1 MGNPFKKIFS
11 GIAKVFR
18 KVGRGI
24 RKVAKKIGSFVGKF
38 GIVGQLG
45 MFMLMPHIGSW
56 IWKGMLKMAPGVLG
70 TGAAAGSVAGA
81 TGTAAAS
88 TAGAAATMAAPLGTA
103 TAGQVATSLVAGS
116 TGATAQAGLT
126 AASAATVGNVGQLA
140 SALST
145 GNIVQRTAGLIMK
158 GAHLTGRAY
167 SGITSMIDQGVSWVK
182 DTGSKIFGR
191 GNEAKMVTD
200 EAIGKNLTDP
210 RLISPGDP
218 DFAGKA
224 FVSPT
229 PKPFPNLRQQAME
242 DTFGSYGY
250 TPPVK
255 HTIPPTIGPG
265 DPLYQDKINA
275 EILKTVGSDAP
286 KKTIGEELGEKGIDA
301 LESAASKVYKDAVDP
316 PVRDDNNYGTSISSY
331 QMQTDN
337 LTQAHQND
345 LLLNQRG
352 HPYGNNAYVQYMNQI
367 FGGYQDVYFSWLNG
381 MAPIPSTRAN
391 QFSTQTA

>member
-1 MGNPFKKIFS
+1 MGNPLKKIFS
-11 GIAKVFR
+11 GVAKVFR
-18 KVGRGI
+18 KIGRGI
-24 RKVAKKIGSFVGKF
+24 KKVVKKVGKFVGKL

-167 SGITSMIDQGVSWVK
+167 SGITSMIDQGVNWVK

-200 EAIGKNLTDP
+200 EAIGKNVFGADTKDWYMEKY
-210 RLISPGDP
+210 G
-218 DFAGKA
+218 
-224 FVSPT
+224 VSQPS
-229 PKPFPNLRQQAME
+229 KPFPNLRQQAME

>member
-18 KVGRGI
+18 KIGRGI
-24 RKVAKKIGSFVGKF
+24 KKVAKKIGSFVGKF

-200 EAIGKNLTDP
+200 EAIGKNVFGADTKDWYMEKY
-210 RLISPGDP
+210 G
-218 DFAGKA
+218 
-224 FVSPT
+224 VSQPS
-229 PKPFPNLRQQAME
+229 KPFPNLRQQAME

-265 DPLYQDKINA
+265 DPLYQDKLNA

-286 KKTIGEELGEKGIDA
+286 KKTVGEKAGEKA
-301 LESAASKVYKDAVDP
+301 LEFTRATAAAAFEEGVNP
-316 PVRDDNNYGTSISSY
+316 PVRDDDDYGTS
-331 QMQTDN
+331 MWVGPMHTPE

-345 LLLNQRG
+345 FMLAQGG
-352 HPYGNNAYVQYMNQI
+352 HPYGNNSYVQHMNQI
-367 FGGYQDVYFSWLNG
+367 FGTVQDSYFSWLNG
-381 MAPIPSTRAN
+381 IPMIPSARGN
-391 QFSTQTA
+391 QYSTA

>member
-1 MGNPFKKIFS
+1 MGNPLKKIFS
-11 GIAKVFR
+11 GVAKVFR
-18 KVGRGI
+18 KIGRGI
-24 RKVAKKIGSFVGKF
+24 KKVVKKVGRFVGKF

-158 GAHLTGRAY
+158 GAHLTGRAFN
-167 SGITSMIDQGVSWVK
+167 SVTSMIDQGVSWVK

-200 EAIGKNLTDP
+200 EAIGKNVFGADTKDWYMEKY
-210 RLISPGDP
+210 G
-218 DFAGKA
+218 
-224 FVSPT
+224 VSQPS
-229 PKPFPNLRQQAME
+229 KPFPNLTKQAME
-242 DTFGSYGY
+242 DTFENYDF
-250 TPPVK
+250 TPPIK
-255 HTIPPTIGPG
+255 NTIPPTIAPG
-265 DPLYQDKINA
+265 DPLYQDKLNA
-275 EILKTVGSDAP
+275 EILKKVGSDAP
-286 KKTIGEELGEKGIDA
+286 KKTLGEKAGDKIIDSGKQFVSGA
-301 LESAASKVYKDAVDP
+301 FKEGMNP
-316 PVRDDNNYGTSISSY
+316 PVPDDDDYGTSVWVGD
-331 QMQTDN
+331 MQTPD
-337 LTQAHQND
+337 LTQANEND
-345 LLLNQRG
+345 FLLAQRG
-352 HPYGNNAYVQYMNQI
+352 HPYGNNSYVQHMNQI
-367 FGGYQDVYFSWLNG
+367 FGGYQDAYFGWLNG
-381 MAPIPSTRAN
+381 MAPIPSARAN
-391 QFSTQTA
+391 QYSTV

>member
-1 MGNPFKKIFS
+1 MGNPLKKIFS
-11 GIAKVFR
+11 GVAKVFR
-18 KVGRGI
+18 KIGRGI
-24 RKVAKKIGSFVGKF
+24 KKVVKKVGRFVGKF

-167 SGITSMIDQGVSWVK
+167 SGITSMIDQGVNWVK
-182 DTGSKIFGR
+182 DTGSKIFGK
-191 GNEAKMVTD
+191 GNEAKMLTD
-200 EAIGKNLTDP
+200 EAIGKTTAKTLE
-210 RLISPGDP
+210 
-218 DFAGKA
+218 K
-224 FVSPT
+224 
-229 PKPFPNLRQQAME
+229 QAME
-242 DTFGSYGY
+242 DTFASYGY
-250 TPPVK
+250 TPPPYPNLTK
-255 HTIPPTIGPG
+255 QAMEDTFANYDFTPPIKNTIPPIRPTIAPG
-265 DPLYQDKINA
+265 DPLYQDKLNA
-275 EILKTVGSDAP
+275 EILKKVGSDAP
-286 KKTIGEELGEKGIDA
+286 KKTLGEKAGDKIIDA
-301 LESAASKVYKDAVDP
+301 GKQFVSGAFKEGMNP
-316 PVRDDNNYGTSISSY
+316 PVPDDDDYGTSVWVGD
-331 QMQTDN
+331 MQTPD
-337 LTQAHQND
+337 LTQANEND
-345 LLLNQRG
+345 FILQQRG
-352 HPYGNNAYVQYMNQI
+352 HPYGNNSYVQHMNQI
-367 FGGYQDVYFSWLNG
+367 FGGYQDAYFGWLNG
-381 MAPIPSTRAN
+381 MAPIPSARAN
-391 QFSTQTA
+391 QYSTV

>member
-167 SGITSMIDQGVSWVK
+167 SGITSMIDQGVNWVK

-200 EAIGKNLTDP
+200 EAIGKNVFGADTKDWYMEKY
-210 RLISPGDP
+210 G
-218 DFAGKA
+218 
-224 FVSPT
+224 VSQPS
-229 PKPFPNLRQQAME
+229 KPFPNLRQQAME

-275 EILKTVGSDAP
+275 EILKTVGLDTTE
-286 KKTIGEELGEKGIDA
+286 KTIGQKAGEQVIDA
-301 LESAASKVYKDAVDP
+301 TKSALAGAFGEGVNP
-316 PVRDDNNYGTSISSY
+316 PVRDDDDYGTS
-331 QMQTDN
+331 MWVGPMHTPE

-345 LLLNQRG
+345 FMLAQRG
-352 HPYGNNAYVQYMNQI
+352 HPYGNNSYVQHMNQI
-367 FGGYQDVYFSWLNG
+367 FGTVQDSYFSWLNG
-381 MAPIPSTRAN
+381 IPMIPSARAH
-391 QFSTQTA
+391 QYSTA

>member
-1 MGNPFKKIFS
+1 MGNPLKKIFS
-11 GIAKVFR
+11 GVAKVFR
-18 KVGRGI
+18 KIGRGI
-24 RKVAKKIGSFVGKF
+24 KKVVKKVGRFVGKF

-167 SGITSMIDQGVSWVK
+167 SGITSMIDQGVNWVK

-200 EAIGKNLTDP
+200 EAIGKNVFGADTKDSYMEKYGVSQP
-210 RLISPGDP
+210 S
-218 DFAGKA
+218 KA
-224 FVSPT
+224 
-229 PKPFPNLRQQAME
+229 FPNLRQQAME

>member
-1 MGNPFKKIFS
+1 MGNPLKKIFS
-11 GIAKVFR
+11 GVAKVFR
-18 KVGRGI
+18 KIGRGI
-24 RKVAKKIGSFVGKF
+24 KKVVKKVGRFVGKF

-158 GAHLTGRAY
+158 GAHLTGRAFN
-167 SGITSMIDQGVSWVK
+167 SVTSMIDQGVSWVK

-191 GNEAKMVTD
+191 GNETKMLTD
-200 EAIGKNLTDP
+200 EAVGKNLTDP

-242 DTFGSYGY
+242 DTFSSYDF
-250 TPPVK
+250 TPPIK
-255 HTIPPTIGPG
+255 HTVPPINPS

-275 EILKTVGSDAP
+275 EILKTVGLDTTE
-286 KKTIGEELGEKGIDA
+286 KTIGQKAGEQVIDA
-301 LESAASKVYKDAVDP
+301 TKSALAGAFGEGVNP
-316 PVRDDNNYGTSISSY
+316 PVRDDNDYGTS
-331 QMQTDN
+331 MWVGPMHTPE

-345 LLLNQRG
+345 FMLAQKG
-352 HPYGNNAYVQYMNQI
+352 HPYGNNSYVQHMNQI
-367 FGGYQDVYFSWLNG
+367 FGTVQDSYFSWLNG
-381 MAPIPSTRAN
+381 IPMIPSARGN
-391 QFSTQTA
+391 QYSTA